1 MKKKIFFL
9 LIYFFLTFEVN
20 SIESKVFVKKKVN
33 EHSITNI
40 DIKNEVKF
48 IIAVNPKLKEIQKNK
63 LFEYAENS
71 LVKEKIKI
79 SELSKYYNLETSNKL
94 PDEVVLSFANK
105 LGINDLNE
113 MKAYLNNNNVSYK
126 LFVEKIYIEHLWN
139 VLIYEKFNNK
149 IKIDEKKIRKNLLE
163 QKKYHGNKN
172 IYFLHEIIFNLT
184 NKNKLKLKSEKII
197 NSINKIGFENTA
209 NLYSI
214 SESARFNGKLGW
226 IEENQLSELIKA
238 EIKKTKIGNY
248 TTPIKIRDGY
258 IILFVKD
265 KKVEKEDFDIVKK
278 TNKQIAYEKNKIL
291 NEFSRQYF
299 KKVAINQIIK

>member
-79 SELSKYYNLETSNKL
+79 SELSKYYDLETSNKL

-163 QKKYHGNKN
+163 KK
-172 IYFLHEIIFNLT
+172 
-184 NKNKLKLKSEKII
+184 KIM
-197 NSINKIGFENTA
+197 T
-209 NLYSI
+209 
-214 SESARFNGKLGW
+214 
-226 IEENQLSELIKA
+226 
-238 EIKKTKIGNY
+238 
-248 TTPIKIRDGY
+248 IKIY
-258 IILFVKD
+258 TFYMKLFL
-265 KKVEKEDFDIVKK
+265 
-278 TNKQIAYEKNKIL
+278 T
-291 NEFSRQYF
+291 
-299 KKVAINQIIK
+299 

>member
-1 MKKKIFFL
+1 MKKKIFFF

-71 LVKEKIKI
+71 LVNEKIKI
-79 SELSKYYNLETSNKL
+79 SELSKYYNLKTSNKL
-94 PDEVVLSFANK
+94 PDEVVLNFANK

-113 MKAYLNNNNVSYK
+113 MKTYLNNNNVSYK

-149 IKIDEKKIRKNLLE
+149 IKIDKKKIRKNLLE
-163 QKKYHGNKN
+163 QKKSLDNKN
-172 IYFLHEIIFNLT
+172 IYFLHEIIFNVT
-184 NKNKLKLKSEKII
+184 NKNKLKLKSEEII

-265 KKVEKEDFDIVKK
+265 KKVEKEDFDIDKK

-299 KKVAINQIIK
+299 KKVAINQIVE

>member
-79 SELSKYYNLETSNKL
+79 SELSKYYNLKTSNKL
-94 PDEVVLSFANK
+94 PDEVVLNFANK

-113 MKAYLNNNNVSYK
+113 MKTYLNNNNVSYK

-163 QKKYHGNKN
+163 QKIYHGNKN
-172 IYFLHEIIFNLT
+172 IYFLHEIIFNVT
-184 NKNKLKLKSEKII
+184 NKNKLKLKSEEII

-265 KKVEKEDFDIVKK
+265 KKIEKEDFDIDKK

-299 KKVAINQIIK
+299 KKVAINQIIE

>member
-71 LVKEKIKI
+71 LVNEKIKI
-79 SELSKYYNLETSNKL
+79 SELSKYYNLETNNKL
-94 PDEVVLSFANK
+94 PDEVVLNFANK
-105 LGINDLNE
+105 LGINNLNE
-113 MKAYLNNNNVSYK
+113 MKTYLKNNNVSYE

-139 VLIYEKFNNK
+139 VLIYEKFNDK
-149 IKIDEKKIRKNLLE
+149 IKIDKKKIRKNLLE
-163 QKKYHGNKN
+163 QKKSLGNKN
-172 IYFLHEIIFNLT
+172 IYFLHEIIFNVT
-184 NKNKLKLKSEKII
+184 NKNKLKLKSEEII

-265 KKVEKEDFDIVKK
+265 KKVEKEDFDIDKK

-299 KKVAINQIIK
+299 KKVAINQIIE

>member
-71 LVKEKIKI
+71 LVNEKIKI
-79 SELSKYYNLETSNKL
+79 SELSKYYNLKTSNKL
-94 PDEVVLSFANK
+94 PDEVVLNFANK

-113 MKAYLNNNNVSYK
+113 MKTYLKNNNVSYK

-139 VLIYEKFNNK
+139 VLIYEKFNDK
-149 IKIDEKKIRKNLLE
+149 IKIDKKKIRKNLLE
-163 QKKYHGNKN
+163 QKKSLDNKN
-172 IYFLHEIIFNLT
+172 IYFLHEIIFNVT
-184 NKNKLKLKSEKII
+184 NKNKLKLKSEEII

-265 KKVEKEDFDIVKK
+265 KKVEKEDFDIDKK

-299 KKVAINQIIK
+299 KKVAINQIIE